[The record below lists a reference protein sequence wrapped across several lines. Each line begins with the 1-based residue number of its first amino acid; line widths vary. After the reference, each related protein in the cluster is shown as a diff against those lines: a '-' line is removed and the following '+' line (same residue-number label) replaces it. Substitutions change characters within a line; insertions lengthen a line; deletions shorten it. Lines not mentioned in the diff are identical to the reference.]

1 MKNLEV
7 LKAKRPLSFM
17 ALLLLLGCATVGTTN
32 SKCFSELT
40 REGKEELIDTVWG
53 SKPLSPKQR
62 EIVILGLNDKDPEVR
77 DYTVL
82 NGSIWLDNED
92 EFALLAK
99 SMFDTDQHV
108 CCRAS
113 FLLEVYMAENP
124 ELIDHGFHSL
134 GETWSWREM
143 YIEYLKRTQE
153 DGSYEYE
160 RDGKK
165 EGLPYSGCRLEN
177 EKIETIA
184 KREGKYC
191 IERVDRK

>member
-1 MKNLEV
+1 MNNLEV
-7 LKAKRPLSFM
+7 LKAKR
-17 ALLLLLGCATVGTTN
+17 ALPFVVLMLLLGCATVGTTN

-82 NGSIWLDNED
+82 NGIMWLDKEE

-99 SMFDTDQHV
+99 SMFDTDQRV

-113 FLLEVYMAENP
+113 FKFEVYESEHP

-134 GETWSWREM
+134 ADTWQWREWF
-143 YIEYLKRTQE
+143 IEYLKKTQS
-153 DGSYEYE
+153 DQSFEYE
-160 RDGKK
+160 RDKND
-165 EGLPYSGCRLEN
+165 YCRPRSEEN
-177 EKIETIA
+177 P
-184 KREGKYC
+184 
-191 IERVDRK
+191 